1 MRIGAP
7 EPIAALNRV
16 KILETGEPLV
26 DIRDFCPEVQ
36 VREDSCSYL
45 RRTVAEMLNRAQK
58 NLPPGHCFRV
68 GTALRTLRM
77 QKRGWDSYFQRMK
90 EEHPAW
96 PLSALRRATNRFF
109 APYDQP
115 APPGH
120 CTGGAVDVALVGPD
134 GELIDVSSPLEGW
147 DAAYTWTDRLT
158 PQAKANRMILV
169 HAMLDAGFSNCRE
182 EYWHYSWGDSAWAVR
197 VGEKTCPY
205 GLVEPPVAV
214 EARFSGA
221 LAAEIRK
228 TGAAEWTCR
237 PLSDPPASTPPESDS
252 PEPAPETPSLLIG
265 LFWSFE
271 KPLTIRIEPPIPSAL
286 FLSEDRER
294 WEAVTAERAGDLS
307 VLTLAPS
314 ADRVFLKGIV

>member
-1 MRIGAP
+1 MKIGAP

-58 NLPPGHCFRV
+58 NLPPGYCFRV

-90 EEHPAW
+90 EEHPEW

-134 GELIDVSSPLEGW
+134 GELMDVSSPLEGW

-221 LAAEIRK
+221 LAAEIHQ

-237 PLSDPPASTPPESDS
+237 PLSDPPAPTSPETDS
-252 PEPAPETPSLLIG
+252 PAPAPETPSLLIG

-286 FLSEDRER
+286 FLSEDCER
-294 WEAVTAERAGDLS
+294 WEAVMAERAGDLS